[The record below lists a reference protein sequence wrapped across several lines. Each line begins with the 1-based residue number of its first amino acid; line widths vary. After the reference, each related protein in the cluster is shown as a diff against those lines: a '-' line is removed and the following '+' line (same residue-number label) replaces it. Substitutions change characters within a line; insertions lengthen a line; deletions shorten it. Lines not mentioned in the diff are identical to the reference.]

1 MKALLI
7 SFLLI
12 LFTFNLSAYVYE
24 KSNAAASADNF
35 QQLIETGGI
44 KARINGREM
53 QISRYLTEESPDEI
67 KKRIISGNVLSE
79 RINVD
84 ASFYGLVIGVLFP
97 KESTKGYE
105 VFFVEKG
112 KDINITA
119 ISETE
124 NGCAVVIAVIK
135 SNEYKNYESFY
146 DDKIRHPKDIK
157 KIASVELL
165 DGDITINYF
174 NLYETAAES
183 AQSIMKEYKYGLKK
197 DKWNITD
204 ISKKNKEVSILAE
217 KENKQVYISADVNS
231 DTGKYMIFVLG

>member
-1 MKALLI
+1 MKALWI
-7 SFLLI
+7 SSLLI
-12 LFTFNLSAYVYE
+12 LFTINLSAYVYE
-24 KSNAAASADNF
+24 KSDAAASADNF
-35 QQLIETGGI
+35 QKLIETGGI

-84 ASFYGLVIGVLFP
+84 ASFYGLVIGALFP
-97 KESTKGYE
+97 EESTKGYE

-165 DGDITINYF
+165 DGDITVNYF
-174 NLYETAAES
+174 NLYEMGSES
-183 AQSIMKEYKYGLKK
+183 AQSIIKEYAAGFKK
-197 DKWNITD
+197 DKWDVTD
-204 ISKKNKEVSILAE
+204 ISARNGEASIVAKKD
-217 KENKQVYISADVNS
+217 NKQVYISADINS
-231 DTGKYMIFVLG
+231 ETGKYLIFVLG